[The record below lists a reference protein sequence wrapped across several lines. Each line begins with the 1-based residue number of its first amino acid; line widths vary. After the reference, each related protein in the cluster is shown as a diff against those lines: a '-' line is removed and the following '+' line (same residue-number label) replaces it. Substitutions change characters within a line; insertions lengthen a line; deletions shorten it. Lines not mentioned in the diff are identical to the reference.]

1 VSHRRDQKQANLA
14 RVSKLAIAAALSL
27 GFQAVRESPASAQ
40 DATDTTVQT
49 TRAALDSRRTELETT
64 ERRARDLET
73 SLTSIA
79 DEREEL
85 NKRLLETAALVQKSE
100 AQMTAIEARLTEL
113 EGQEKKIRGSLAE
126 RNSQISKLLAA
137 LQRMG
142 RNPPP
147 VMITRRED
155 ALKMVRSAMLLAT
168 AFPELRTQAL
178 ELAGKLDSLVR
189 IMTDIRSESDKLKAE
204 TERLDATRT
213 RLASLMDTK
222 KQTLTERQAE
232 LKQVRQAAAE
242 ISKNVTD
249 LNDLIAKLGDEV
261 GKTAGYK
268 AFEKESERQI
278 AAAAE
283 TPAAAP
289 GPGPTAPV
297 ATPDPTAKPRPPKQ
311 KESPE
316 APPGDVA
323 MVTPPAETTSKAPAI
338 ELAPAASLVPGSH
351 GRMQPALAFELAKG
365 RLPLPAQGR
374 QVLSFGD
381 KTQYGGTSKG
391 IVIETRFGGQV
402 ISPCDGWVVFAGE
415 FRSYGQLLIINAT
428 GGYHVLVA
436 GMSAID
442 VEPGQFV
449 LAAEPVGTMSGA
461 PRTAQLAA
469 QSNRSSVAQGTAIA
483 SSPVLYV
490 EFRKDGQPIDPDPW
504 WVGNKK
510 VQN

>member
-1 VSHRRDQKQANLA
+1 MA
-14 RVSKLAIAAALSL
+14 RASRLAIAAALSL
-27 GFQAVRESPASAQ
+27 AFEAVRQSPASAQ
-40 DATDTTVQT
+40 AASDTTVQT

-79 DEREEL
+79 DERQEL
-85 NKRLLETAALVQKSE
+85 NKRLIETAALVQKSE
-100 AQMTAIEARLTEL
+100 AQLTAIEARLTEL
-113 EGQEKKIRGSLAE
+113 EGQETKIRASLAE

-189 IMTDIRSESDKLKAE
+189 IMTDIRGESEKLKTE

-222 KQTLTERQAE
+222 KQTITERQTE
-232 LKQVRQAAAE
+232 LAQVRQAAAE

-261 GKTAGYK
+261 GKSAKFK
-268 AFEKESERQI
+268 AFEKESARQI

-283 TPAAAP
+283 TPA
-289 GPGPTAPV
+289 PV
-297 ATPDPTAKPRPPKQ
+297 QESTVPASTTPPATPDPAAKPRPAKQ
-311 KESPE
+311 KEGPE

-323 MVTPPAETTSKAPAI
+323 MLTPPAETAAKAPAI
-338 ELAPAASLVPGSH
+338 ELAPAAASLVPGSH

-461 PRTAQLAA
+461 PRTALLAA
-469 QSNRSSVAQGTAIA
+469 QSNRSNVAQGTATA